1 MWFCHRPG
9 TLRQSS
15 YTLLKLLVVVCY
27 GYGEILFL
35 LTCDG
40 LAQFSI
46 KIHCP
51 YGMQFQ
57 LHFQIQNFNCGE
69 NDSKIVS
76 KHKPFVKIIN
86 I

>member
-1 MWFCHRPG
+1 MA
-9 TLRQSS
+9 
-15 YTLLKLLVVVCY
+15 CY

-35 LTCDG
+35 LTCDC

-46 KIHCP
+46 KIYYP

-57 LHFQIQNFNCGE
+57 LHFQIQNFNCGKNE
-69 NDSKIVS
+69 QKCKQTQPS
-76 KHKPFVKIIN
+76 VKIIN